1 MPRLPRRLKQDA
13 TTPMRRAVTTVLRAW
28 VIFAAAVGV
37 MALAWLEV
45 TAGVDSTAATD
56 RGVYDESSL
65 WSIDYT
71 GLPATTTITARDGTP
86 LAVRVYV
93 SQSRTVVL
101 AIHGSSGNNRYF
113 HPLAQS
119 LAAHGKATV
128 YALDLRG
135 HGESGGRR
143 GDVDYIGQLGD
154 DLVDLAAAIRRDR
167 PNARLIV
174 LGHSAGGGL
183 IVRSAG
189 SGQGLAVDG
198 YVLLAP
204 FLGPQAPTTR
214 PAAGGWAV
222 ADVPK
227 IMELATK
234 AAQGDTAGQD
244 AIVLRFNQPPSPNTR
259 YQVLANSFR
268 MLMSYTPGPDLAR
281 DLAGIRRPLL
291 VLAGDR
297 DESFYP
303 DRYEPTIAPYAT
315 GTFKMLPGVT
325 HLGLVVNPQT
335 GQEIEAWLG
344 TLP

>member
-1 MPRLPRRLKQDA
+1 M
-13 TTPMRRAVTTVLRAW
+13 TTMTRAW
-28 VIFAAAVGV
+28 VIAAAAVCV
-37 MALAWLEV
+37 AAAAWLEV
-45 TAGVDSTAATD
+45 TATAGGVSLAAAE
-56 RGVYDESSL
+56 RPVYDESDL
-65 WSIDYT
+65 RRVDYG

-86 LAVRVYV
+86 LAARVYA
-93 SQSRTVVL
+93 SESRTVVIAL
-101 AIHGSSGNNRYF
+101 HGSSGNNRYY

-119 LAAHGKATV
+119 LAGRGRATV

-154 DLVDLAAAIRRDR
+154 DLVDVVAAVRRDR
-167 PNARLIV
+167 PAARIIV

-183 IVRSAG
+183 LVRAAG
-189 SGQGLAVDG
+189 AGQGLAVDG

-214 PAAGGWAV
+214 PAAGGWAIV
-222 ADVPK
+222 DVPK
-227 IMELATK
+227 IVELATK
-234 AAQGDTAGQD
+234 AAQGDTSGQD
-244 AIVLRFNQPPSPNTR
+244 AIVVRFNQPPSDYTR

-291 VLAGDR
+291 VLTGDR

-303 DRYEPTIAPYAT
+303 DRYEPTIAPHAR
-315 GTFKMLPGVT
+315 GTFTVLPGVT
-325 HLGLVVNPQT
+325 HLGLVVNPRT
-335 GQEIEAWLG
+335 AREIEAWLG